1 VDIKAQQPAD
11 GILKRTDYGNTKCYQ
26 VVCECGSADH
36 DHNLWVEADE
46 HLISVTIYTTVKSK
60 WWSINRWKT
69 MWTLLTKGYVEYE
82 ADLIM
87 NEQQAF
93 NYAETLKKAVNDVKN
108 FKKP

>member
-1 VDIKAQQPAD
+1 
-11 GILKRTDYGNTKCYQ
+11 
-26 VVCECGSADH
+26 
-36 DHNLWVEADE
+36 
-46 HLISVTIYTTVKSK
+46 
-60 WWSINRWKT
+60 
-69 MWTLLTKGYVEYE
+69 MWALLTKGYVEYE